1 MTERITLSDV
11 AYYAACP
18 LLLKL
23 KETYPKSHASF
34 IRSYVSD
41 Q

>member
-1 MTERITLSDV
+1 MTGRVTLSDV
-11 AYYAACP
+11 AYYAGSP

-23 KETYPKSHASF
+23 KETYPSHASF
-34 IRSYVSD
+34 IRTYVSD